1 MEIIADW
8 SQVQALE
15 ARLAR
20 VPGALPKALERA
32 LNRTNQGMVAL
43 TSQGV
48 RAQYTTT
55 ARAIK
60 DRLYTTKASA
70 RLGVFEARVEP
81 KREGYRRLS
90 LMHFAGV
97 RPKTISTGRARPS
110 KGIRVRVLKDGGG
123 YLPHSFVAPMR
134 NIKTGES
141 MGVAIYQRKTKRGPR
156 TPTLKVYGPSVAS
169 QMKNTGVR
177 ELVVPQAQRRLDTRV
192 VHEARHVL
200 REAGLL
206 P

>member
-1 MEIIADW
+1 MEIVADW
-8 SQVQALE
+8 SPVQALE

-20 VPGALPKALERA
+20 VPGAMPKALERA
-32 LNRTNQGMVAL
+32 LNRTGQGMAAL

-60 DRLYTTKASA
+60 DRLHTSRASA
-70 RLGVFEARVEP
+70 RRGVYEVRTDP
-81 KREGYRRLS
+81 RREGYQRLS
-90 LMHFAGV
+90 LMHFQV
-97 RPKTISTGRARPS
+97 RPRELPGAGKARPP
-110 KGIRVRVLKDGGG
+110 KGIRVRVRKDRGG

-134 NIKTGES
+134 NSRTG
-141 MGVAIYQRKTKRGPR
+141 GDTGLGIFQRKGKQR
-156 TPTLKVYGPSVAS
+156 TPIRKVTGPSLAS

-177 ELVVPQAQRRLDTRV
+177 ERVVPEAQRRLDARL

-200 REAGLL
+200 RQAGLL
-206 P
+206 S

>member
-1 MEIIADW
+1 MEIVADW
-8 SQVQALE
+8 SQVQPLE
-15 ARLAR
+15 ARLVR
-20 VPGALPKALERA
+20 VPGAMPKALERA
-32 LNRTNQGMVAL
+32 LNRTGQGLAAL

-60 DRLYTTKASA
+60 ERLYTSKASA
-70 RLGVFEARVEP
+70 RRGVYEVRTDP
-81 KREGYRRLS
+81 RREGYQRLS

-97 RPKTISTGRARPS
+97 RPKEMPGSGKARPP
-110 KGIRVRVLKDGGG
+110 KGIRVRVRKDRGG

-134 NIKTGES
+134 NSRTG
-141 MGVAIYQRKTKRGPR
+141 GDTGLGIFQRKGKQR
-156 TPTLKVYGPSVAS
+156 TPIRKMTGPPVAS

-177 ELVVPQAQRRLDTRV
+177 ERVVPEAQRRLDARL

-200 REAGLL
+200 RQAGLL